1 MSKQKDSGLAEVF
14 NLIIKQGLNPNQ
26 FYLLFSMNEG
36 VSPLCINIDQE
47 LRTLELGVWIT
58 NHGGQKGFVL
68 EPKAH
73 TLLQQV
79 EGFFKIQKKKT
90 SMQLMGDE
98 FNVNIGA
105 YQQLFPK
112 KKLPS
117 GKAARSAQSNVETN
131 FRWFFEK
138 HQFTWETI
146 LKATAIYVDE
156 YERKSPAYLYMRT
169 SAYFIR
175 KTELDKSIVS
185 DLANYC
191 EIVESG
197 EEPEGDTHFSDKV
210 V

>member
-1 MSKQKDSGLAEVF
+1 MSKQKDSGLLEML
-14 NLIIKQGLNPNQ
+14 NLISKQGLNPNQ
-26 FYLLFSMNEG
+26 FYLLFSMRES
-36 VSPLCINIDQE
+36 VSSLYINIDQE
-47 LRTLELGVWIT
+47 LRTLEIDAWIT

-79 EGFFKIQKKKT
+79 ESFFKIQKKKT
-90 SMQLMGDE
+90 STELMGNE
-98 FNVNIGA
+98 FTVNIEK
-105 YQQLFPK
+105 YQLLFPK

-138 HQFTWETI
+138 NNFTWETI
-146 LKATAIYVDE
+146 LKATAMYVDE
-156 YERKSPAYLYMRT
+156 YERKTPAYMYMRT

-197 EEPEGDTHFSDKV
+197 EEPERDTHFSEKV

>member
-1 MSKQKDSGLAEVF
+1 MSKQKDSGLSEMF
-14 NLIIKQGLNPNQ
+14 GLIVRQGLNPNQ
-26 FYLLFSMNEG
+26 FYLLYGMQEG
-36 VSPLCINIDQE
+36 VSPLCINIQQE
-47 LRTLELGVWIT
+47 LRALTMGLWIT
-58 NHGGQKGFVL
+58 EDQKL
-68 EPKAH
+68 TPKAV
-73 TLLQQV
+73 TLVQQV

-90 SMQLMGDE
+90 GVQLMGDD
-98 FNVNIGA
+98 FNVNIGK
-105 YQQLFPK
+105 YQLLFPK

-131 FRWFFEK
+131 FRWFFENNK
-138 HQFTWETI
+138 FTWETI
-146 LKATAIYVDE
+146 LRATAMYVDE
-156 YERKSPAYLYMRT
+156 YERKTPAFMYMRT

-197 EEPEGDTHFSDKV
+197 EDLSSEDTHFHDKV

>member
-1 MSKQKDSGLAEVF
+1 MSKQKDSGLSEMF
-14 NLIIKQGLNPNQ
+14 GLIVRQGLNPNQ
-26 FYLLFSMNEG
+26 FYLLYGMQEG
-36 VSPLCINIDQE
+36 VSPLCINIQQE
-47 LRTLELGVWIT
+47 LRALTMGLWIT
-58 NHGGQKGFVL
+58 EDQKL
-68 EPKAH
+68 TPKAI
-73 TLLQQV
+73 TLVQQV

-90 SMQLMGDE
+90 GVQLMGDD
-98 FNVNIGA
+98 FNVNIGK
-105 YQQLFPK
+105 YQLLFPK

-131 FRWFFEK
+131 FRWFFENNK
-138 HQFTWETI
+138 FTWDTI
-146 LKATAIYVDE
+146 LRATAMYVDE
-156 YERKSPAYLYMRT
+156 YERKTPAFMYMRT

-197 EEPEGDTHFSDKV
+197 EDLTSEDTHFHDKV